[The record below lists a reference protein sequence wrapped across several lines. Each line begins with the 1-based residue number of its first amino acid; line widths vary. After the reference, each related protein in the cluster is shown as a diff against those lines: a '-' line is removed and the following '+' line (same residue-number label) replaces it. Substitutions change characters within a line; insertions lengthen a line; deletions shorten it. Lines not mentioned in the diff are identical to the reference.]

1 MKFLLGYYVGGNFA
15 STNEDKN
22 NVKWFIKVTNCG
34 TPVYSHDKR
43 LLGSLSMLRN
53 SLKRGFRISAISKK
67 SDITSS
73 SPLNNAHISSNVVY
87 GQNVDSI
94 SKVLLGEQI
103 IYQPNAFRVFTIFSS
118 RNTVEIS
125 KQDLANHQ
133 NRGFSKESV
142 AIDWFSDTCWTQ
154 VSAHSKAGSPLC
166 GSLDELLS
174 AVRNGRR
181 IRFQLPDSS
190 IYTAEA
196 NNLQI
201 RNGHVIAQALKS
213 VGPKGSNGFDKK
225 GMWEWLMVSTR
236 GIF

>member
-1 MKFLLGYYVGGNFA
+1 MKFLLGYYVGGNFV

-73 SPLNNAHISSNVVY
+73 SPLNNAHTSSNVVY

-125 KQDLANHQ
+125 K
-133 NRGFSKESV
+133 
-142 AIDWFSDTCWTQ
+142 
-154 VSAHSKAGSPLC
+154 
-166 GSLDELLS
+166 
-174 AVRNGRR
+174 
-181 IRFQLPDSS
+181 
-190 IYTAEA
+190 
-196 NNLQI
+196 
-201 RNGHVIAQALKS
+201 
-213 VGPKGSNGFDKK
+213 
-225 GMWEWLMVSTR
+225 
-236 GIF
+236 

>member
-53 SLKRGFRISAISKK
+53 SLKRGFRISTINKK

-125 KQDLANHQ
+125 K
-133 NRGFSKESV
+133 
-142 AIDWFSDTCWTQ
+142 
-154 VSAHSKAGSPLC
+154 
-166 GSLDELLS
+166 
-174 AVRNGRR
+174 
-181 IRFQLPDSS
+181 
-190 IYTAEA
+190 
-196 NNLQI
+196 
-201 RNGHVIAQALKS
+201 
-213 VGPKGSNGFDKK
+213 
-225 GMWEWLMVSTR
+225 
-236 GIF
+236 